1 MATRNAAEAAVPVD
15 TLEPPSNVSSDTPH
29 LGQDQILDASS
40 SGGTVVHPALPG
52 TMSDSP
58 LSPPPDGGLTAW
70 LQVVAG
76 HLVVF
81 NAFGYIISFG
91 IFQPHYEQV
100 LSMPPSAVSWIGSI
114 QICLVYF
121 VGVFSGRAFD
131 AGYYKLVLCLGC
143 LLQIIGIFMTSI
155 AKQYWQL
162 FLAQGLCQG
171 LGCGLA
177 FAPMVANMSTY
188 FAKHRTMALS
198 SAACGGATGG
208 MVFPLI
214 SQQLLPKIGFAWTV
228 RVMGLVVL
236 VTSVI
241 IMALVRTRL
250 PPRKAGPLVDMSAFH
265 DLTYVLFA
273 ISMFFTLWATYFAY
287 FYARVYAVARLDG
300 SQSTSFTMLLVINA
314 AGIPGRLVPAF
325 VADKYIGAVNTFIPV
340 VIGAAICQF
349 AWIGVHD

>member
-1 MATRNAAEAAVPVD
+1 MHDSQPTTGAGTLMSNGDIRVGTPLDEELLSEPVASNNPTKQAD
-15 TLEPPSNVSSDTPH
+15 ANTQSSPP
-29 LGQDQILDASS
+29 
-40 SGGTVVHPALPG
+40 
-52 TMSDSP
+52 
-58 LSPPPDGGLTAW
+58 PPPDGGLTAW

-100 LSMPPSAVSWIGSI
+100 LSMPPSAISWIGSI

-131 AGYYKLVLCLGC
+131 AGHYKIVLLAGC

-155 AKQYWQL
+155 ASQYWQL

-177 FAPMVANMSTY
+177 FAPMVANLSTY
-188 FAKHRTMALS
+188 FAKNRTMALS

-214 SQQLLPKIGFAWTV
+214 AQQLLPRVGFAWTV

-236 VTSVI
+236 VASGI

-250 PPRKAGPLVDMSAFH
+250 PPRKAGPLVDLTAFK
-265 DLTYVLFA
+265 DPTYVLFA
-273 ISMFFTLWATYFAY
+273 MSMFFTLWATYFAY
-287 FYARVYAVARLDG
+287 FYVSR
-300 SQSTSFTMLLVINA
+300 SLV
-314 AGIPGRLVPAF
+314 
-325 VADKYIGAVNTFIPV
+325 
-340 VIGAAICQF
+340 
-349 AWIGVHD
+349 

>member
-1 MATRNAAEAAVPVD
+1 MHGATEAALAGKPLNAD
-15 TLEPPSNVSSDTPH
+15 SEPQKGSTAMPSNTVNMLKTSDSKASITH
-29 LGQDQILDASS
+29 L
-40 SGGTVVHPALPG
+40 ALPG
-52 TMSDSP
+52 AMVDSS

-91 IFQPHYEQV
+91 IFQPHYEQE

-131 AGYYKLVLCLGC
+131 AGYYKLVLFAGC
-143 LLQIIGIFMTSI
+143 LLQVLGIFMTSI
-155 AKQYWQL
+155 ATQYWQL

-171 LGCGLA
+171 IGCGLA
-177 FAPMVANMSTY
+177 FAPMVANLSTY

-214 SQQLLPKIGFAWTV
+214 AQQLLPRIEFAWTV

-236 VTSVI
+236 ITSAV

-250 PPRKAGPLVDMSAFH
+250 PPRKAGPLVDMTAFK
-265 DLTYVLFA
+265 DPTYVLFA
-273 ISMFFTLWATYFAY
+273 TSMFFTLWATYFAY
-287 FYARVYAVARLDG
+287 FYVSNPDPRTPD
-300 SQSTSFTMLLVINA
+300 FLLWLTI
-314 AGIPGRLVPAF
+314 
-325 VADKYIGAVNTFIPV
+325 V
-340 VIGAAICQF
+340 VIRLAYML
-349 AWIGVHD
+349 